1 MFVTDVV
8 VEKNSLNL
16 INAKIKISFT
26 FLFLMGIGFAAALAM
41 IIAGLVNKVTD
52 YNTYLFSAF
61 GMAISVF
68 WFFVSFNEYKKSRR
82 AAIEIMERG
91 SHTITGAIEVNAD
104 RKYNT
109 FTIMNFVCA
118 ILVLVC
124 FIVEIVLQ
132 IVEFNI
138 LTLYILPI
146 TFILGLYMTYQTAIG
161 LINDK
166 MYRQVIFQK

>member
-1 MFVTDVV
+1 
-8 VEKNSLNL
+8 
-16 INAKIKISFT
+16 
-26 FLFLMGIGFAAALAM
+26 
-41 IIAGLVNKVTD
+41 
-52 YNTYLFSAF
+52 
-61 GMAISVF
+61 
-68 WFFVSFNEYKKSRR
+68 
-82 AAIEIMERG
+82 
-91 SHTITGAIEVNAD
+91 
-104 RKYNT
+104 
-109 FTIMNFVCA
+109 MNFVCA

-146 TFILGLYMTYQTAIG
+146 TFVLGLYMTYQTAIG